1 MKIWV
6 DLILC
11 YRKNA
16 GPTNLQ
22 RSENNNQIDPS
33 KAKQDERTPEKNKSF
48 VEETRN
54 TKGGVLYLGGEDVI
68 SLFYA
73 LEYLLNFAYYC
84 ISLSEGSRPRPHPRH
99 HPVAHKG

>member
-48 VEETRN
+48 FKETRN
-54 TKGGVLYLGGEDVI
+54 TEDDVLYFRGKGCNIPLLCPRI
-68 SLFYA
+68 SCKF
-73 LEYLLNFAYYC
+73 C
-84 ISLSEGSRPRPHPRH
+84 I
-99 HPVAHKG
+99 

>member
-54 TKGGVLYLGGEDVI
+54 NEDSVLYFRGEGCNIPLLCPRI
-68 SLFYA
+68 SCKF
-73 LEYLLNFAYYC
+73 C
-84 ISLSEGSRPRPHPRH
+84 I
-99 HPVAHKG
+99 